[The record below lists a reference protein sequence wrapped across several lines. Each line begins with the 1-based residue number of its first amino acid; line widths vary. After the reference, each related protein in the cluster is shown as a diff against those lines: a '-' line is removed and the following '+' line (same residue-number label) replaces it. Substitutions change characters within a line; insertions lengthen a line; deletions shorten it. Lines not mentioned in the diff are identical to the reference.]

1 MEHFN
6 YNGKIFEE
14 SKTVIGANSRGLRY
28 GDGLFE
34 TIKSS
39 KGELLFAAEHFERL
53 WNGLAFLQF
62 KIPTHLTRT
71 RLQNEI
77 IQLLEKNG
85 HNELARIRLTLFRGN
100 GGLFDE
106 INHHPEYLIQTWALP
121 DNAGQWNS
129 NGLTMGVY
137 TDAKKIRD
145 KFSNLK
151 HNNFLPYVM
160 AALHAKSEKW
170 NDALVLNDAGRIC
183 DSSIANIFLIKD
195 KKISTVSLDEGC
207 VAGVMRKNVLE
218 LLYENNIRVQE
229 KAIRVEDLL
238 NADEVFLTNSI
249 FNIRWVQAI
258 GDKKYSN
265 RYTQKIYSEFL
276 STILK

>member
-1 MEHFN
+1 MEYFN

-14 SKTVIGANSRGLRY
+14 SKTVIGVNSRGLRY

-39 KGELLFAAEHFERL
+39 RGELLFAAAHFERL
-53 WNGLAFLQF
+53 WNGLACLQF
-62 KIPTHLTRT
+62 KIPLHLTRA

-85 HNELARIRLTLFRGN
+85 HHKLARVRLTFFRGN

-106 INHHPEYLIQTWALP
+106 INHHPDYLIQTWALP

-129 NGLTMGVY
+129 NGLTLGIY
-137 TDAKKIRD
+137 NAAKKSRD
-145 KFSNLK
+145 RFSNLK

-160 AALHAKSEKW
+160 AALHAKKEKW

-183 DSSIANIFLIKD
+183 DSSIANIFLVKD
-195 KKISTVSLDEGC
+195 EVISTVSLDEAC
-207 VAGVMRKNVLE
+207 IAGVMRKNILKLFSENNVKVQEAAISVEE
-218 LLYENNIRVQE
+218 LL
-229 KAIRVEDLL
+229 D
-238 NADEVFLTNSI
+238 ADEVFLTNSI
-249 FNIRWVQAI
+249 FNIRWVQTI
-258 GDKKYSN
+258 GNKKYSS
-265 RYTQKIYSEFL
+265 RYTQKIYSDIL